1 MRRALPLLAAAAVAL
16 GCSNITDSGSGSG
29 VVALEVKVPS
39 RLELE
44 VGDTIQLSARA
55 LDRNGDSVAADI
67 TWLSPDTTVG
77 VVATTGQV
85 TGRFGGPLIGRVQAA
100 EGTLVSDFLTFT
112 VLAHADSLAL
122 PTGAAVT
129 VPAGTT
135 ASPPLDVKLLGAPD
149 AEMGGHRIIFT
160 LTSPVFA
167 DPATR
172 TMQFPNGALTDT
184 VTTGADG
191 APVAPVTLNSVTGL
205 TPPATATVEVTAFR
219 PSGAPVPGSG
229 QTFTVTFQ

>member
-1 MRRALPLLAAAAVAL
+1 MTRVLPLLVVVAL
-16 GCSNITDSGSGSG
+16 GCSNITDTGSG
-29 VVALEVKVPS
+29 VVALEVKIPS

-55 LDRNGDSVAADI
+55 LDRNGDSVAAEI

-77 VVATTGQV
+77 VVAATGQV

-122 PTGAAVT
+122 PTGGAVT
-129 VPAGTT
+129 VPAGTVS
-135 ASPPLDVKLLGAPD
+135 SPPLDVKLLGAPD
-149 AEMGGHRIIFT
+149 AQMGGHRIVFT
-160 LTSPVFA
+160 VTSPVFP
-167 DPATR
+167 DPAAR
-172 TMQFPNGALTDT
+172 TVQFPNAALADT
-184 VTTGADG
+184 VLTGADG
-191 APVAPVTLNSVTGL
+191 APVAPVTLDRVTG
-205 TPPATATVEVTAFR
+205 TTAPATATVEVTTLR
-219 PSGAPVPGSG
+219 PSGAAVPGSG